1 MAMMTTPG
9 PEPDPIQA
17 LLDKTRDTV
26 IVRPGE
32 ALVLGVSRDAELD
45 ELAEMRERLRTLLP
59 GVEVVFISGIEAM
72 AVWRP

>member
-17 LLDKTRDTV
+17 LLDKTRDAV

-32 ALVLGVSRDAELD
+32 TLIVGVSHDVALD
-45 ELAEMRERLRTLLP
+45 ELDWMGERLRAKLP
-59 GVEVVFISGIEAM
+59 GVAVLIVAGVEAM